1 MSERSFQPET
11 HFWRHKLINMKRTVF
26 IYGVIAGAVVSAF
39 MTITLLIAAN
49 DDTVHTGASSMV
61 IGYLGM
67 LISFAFI
74 FVAIKSYRDK
84 QNHGVISFG
93 KAFGMGLLIS
103 LIASTIYVITWAIV
117 YKNFLPNYM
126 DKYCAAM
133 IEEAKTSL
141 TGAALDAKI
150 AEVNKAKDMYA
161 TPLGFTLFTYAEIL
175 PVGILV
181 SLIAALVLKRKKLK
195 VAVA

>member
-1 MSERSFQPET
+1 
-11 HFWRHKLINMKRTVF
+11 MKRIVI
-26 IYGVIAGAVVSAF
+26 IYGLIAGAVVSAF
-39 MTITLLIAAN
+39 MSTTMLLAAN
-49 DDTVHTGASSMV
+49 DEKVHTGVSSMV
-61 IGYLGM
+61 VGYLGM
-67 LISFAFI
+67 LISFALI

-84 QNHGVISFG
+84 QNNGIISFG
-93 KAFGMGLLIS
+93 KALGMGLLIS
-103 LIASTIYVITWAIV
+103 LIASTLYVITWAIV
-117 YKNFLPNYM
+117 YQNFLPDYM

-133 IEEAKTSL
+133 IEEAKASL
-141 TGAALDAKI
+141 SGSALQ
-150 AEVNKAKDMYA
+150 AEIDEINKAKEMYA

>member
-1 MSERSFQPET
+1 
-11 HFWRHKLINMKRTVF
+11 MKRIVI
-26 IYGVIAGAVVSAF
+26 IYGLIAGAVVSAF
-39 MTITLLIAAN
+39 MSTTMLIAAS
-49 DDTVHTGASSMV
+49 DEKVHTGISSMV
-61 IGYLGM
+61 VGYLGM
-67 LISFAFI
+67 LISFALI

-84 QNHGVISFG
+84 QNNGVISFG
-93 KAFGMGLLIS
+93 KAFGIGLLIS
-103 LIASTIYVITWAIV
+103 LIASTLYVITWAIV
-117 YKNFLPNYM
+117 YQNFLPDYM

-141 TGAALDAKI
+141 SGSALQ
-150 AEVNKAKDMYA
+150 AEIDEINKAKEMYA
-161 TPLGFTLFTYAEIL
+161 SPLGFTLFTYAEIL

>member
-1 MSERSFQPET
+1 
-11 HFWRHKLINMKRTVF
+11 MKRIVIT
-26 IYGVIAGAVVSAF
+26 YGLIAGAVVSAF
-39 MTITLLIAAN
+39 MSTTMLLTAN
-49 DDTVHTGASSMV
+49 DEKLHTGASSMV

-84 QNHGVISFG
+84 QNNGLISFG
-93 KAFGMGLLIS
+93 KAFGMGLLIA

-117 YKNFLPNYM
+117 YKSFLPNYM
-126 DKYCAAM
+126 DRYCAAM
-133 IEEAKTSL
+133 INEAKASL
-141 TGAALDAKI
+141 SGPALQ
-150 AEVNKAKDMYA
+150 AEIDDINKAKEMYA
-161 TPLGFTLFTYAEIL
+161 TPLGFILFTYAEIL

-195 VAVA
+195 VAMA